1 MIVQSPS
8 KEIINY
14 VLIQA
19 FSKEYLWLAMF
30 TFALL
35 VIYMGCKSH
44 NYFHQH

>member
-19 FSKEYLWLAMF
+19 FSKEYLCLAMF
-30 TFALL
+30 TFALF
-35 VIYMGCKSH
+35 VIYIGCKSC
-44 NYFHQH
+44 NYFH